1 MRKRVTYF
9 PYQLPHMFSEWEGSN
24 SREINKYL
32 FIKIN
37 IN

>member
-1 MRKRVTYF
+1 MNKRVTYF
-9 PYQLPHMFSEWEGSN
+9 SYQLPRIFSEWEESN